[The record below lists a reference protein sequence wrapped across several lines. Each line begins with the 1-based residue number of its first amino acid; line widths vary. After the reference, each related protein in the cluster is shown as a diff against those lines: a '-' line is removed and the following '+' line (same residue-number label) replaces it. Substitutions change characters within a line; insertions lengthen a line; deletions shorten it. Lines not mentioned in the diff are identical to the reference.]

1 MVRNYLTR
9 ALMAAV
15 AVGAVTSAAHAGG
28 FSRGDADT
36 EILYEDGWFA
46 ARGGVTF
53 IVPKRGYE
61 TITGPNGTEAGTDA
75 DFSQNFGIPSIAMKA
90 RVSEAFSCA
99 LTYTQPFGAKTAYGD
114 QAQAADR
121 YADVNSP
128 GYAFGSYGNA
138 VKSSKFTT
146 NEYGATCAVNFD
158 AGPGDLY
165 LIGGGFMQ
173 SFEYTEKKDFGT
185 LNLKDSEAPG
195 YRIGAAYEIKEYALR
210 AELMYRSEV
219 TQKTSGT
226 FAPTAL
232 LTGLFYAATSGAV
245 TLPSSNYAYA
255 TGALPQS
262 IELNLQSGIAPG
274 WLAFG
279 SVKWT
284 DWSVL
289 DTLDYTIPVLGA
301 YGNLSKNFFWKDGW
315 TITGGV
321 GHTFSDTVSGA
332 LSLTWDRGV
341 GTGADIV
348 TDTWTVGV
356 GAQIKGGPG
365 VLRVGAGIS
374 YLTEGSQ
381 STANGAD
388 FNATAGND
396 WAYAVNAS
404 YKVAF

>member
-53 IVPKRGYE
+53 VMPKRGYDS
-61 TITGPNGTEAGTDA
+61 INGAAATDD
-75 DFSQNFGIPSIAMKA
+75 DFSKNFGIPSIAMKG
-90 RVSEAFSCA
+90 RLSESFSCA
-99 LTYTQPFGAKTAYGD
+99 LTYTQPFGAKTEYGA
-114 QAQAADR
+114 QARAADR
-121 YADVNSP
+121 SADLSST
-128 GYAFGSYGNA
+128 GYPFPAGNA
-138 VKSSKFTT
+138 VQSSKFST

-158 AGPGDLY
+158 AGPGNLY
-165 LIGGGFMQ
+165 LIGGGFLQ

-226 FAPTAL
+226 FAPSAL
-232 LTGLFYAATSGAV
+232 LSGIFQGAFGA

-262 IELNLQSGIAPG
+262 LELNLQSGIAPG

-289 DTLDYTIPVLGA
+289 DTLDYTIPVLGP

-315 TITGGV
+315 TLTGGV
-321 GHTFSDTVSGA
+321 GHTFTDTVSGA
-332 LSLTWDRGV
+332 VSITWDRGV
-341 GTGADIV
+341 GTGADIM
-348 TDTWTVGV
+348 TDTWTLGV

-365 VLRVGAGIS
+365 VLRIGAGIS
-374 YLTEGSQ
+374 YLTDGSQ
-381 STANGAD
+381 STAKGAD